1 MAHAHPHRPDPER
14 ELPEAAARLMRWA
27 TYASTGTAAVLI
39 VAKFVAWVMTGSV
52 SLFATLID
60 SCLDALASIINLLAV
75 RHALAPADKSHRFGH
90 GKAEAL
96 AGLGQATFIAGSAL
110 FLVIEAIGRAL
121 HPQPMEAAPVGI
133 GVMAFSIVATF
144 ALIRF
149 QAWVIRRTGS
159 TAIRADHLHY
169 KTDLLVNASVIV
181 ALLLSL
187 YGWPGFDALFA
198 LGIAGYILH
207 SAWEIMRDA
216 LDHLMDKELPRED
229 RRRIKSIARAHPEVH
244 GLHDL
249 RTRRSGLTTFIQLH
263 LEMDDNLPLIEAHRI
278 ADEVEAE
285 IRAAF
290 PGAEIIIHQDP
301 ASLMEPQPEFADDSH

>member
-1 MAHAHPHRPDPER
+1 MAHAHPHRPSPDHAHPESS
-14 ELPEAAARLMRWA
+14 ARLMRWA
-27 TYASTGTAAVLI
+27 TYASTGTAAALI
-39 VAKFVAWVMTGSV
+39 VAKFAAWLVTDSV

-60 SCLDALASIINLLAV
+60 SCLDALASVINLLAV

-110 FLVIEAIGRAL
+110 FLLIESIGRIL
-121 HPQPMEAAPVGI
+121 HPQPIAAVEVGI
-133 GVMAFSIVATF
+133 AVMAFSIAATF
-144 ALIRF
+144 ALVSF
-149 QAWVIRRTGS
+149 QSWVIRRTRS
-159 TAIRADHLHY
+159 TAIRADHLQY

-181 ALLLSL
+181 ALILSL
-187 YGWPGFDALFA
+187 EGWPGFDPLFA

-229 RRRIKSIARAHPEVH
+229 RARIKEIARAHPEVH

-263 LEMDDNLPLIEAHRI
+263 LEMDDALPLIEAHRI

-285 IRAAF
+285 IRNVF
-290 PGAEIIIHQDP
+290 PGAEVIIHQDP
-301 ASLMEPQPEFADDSH
+301 ASIVEQHPEFGEDRH